1 MILKKECIKY
11 PSISERAEII
21 ARYNVQNHYLNEVAA
36 NSEIPPIRLMPFI
49 DDMFELVGQHKEDI
63 AREKAELLNI
73 LLALEEHP
81 EIVFETE
88 CSKSYN

>member
-1 MILKKECIKY
+1 
-11 PSISERAEII
+11 
-21 ARYNVQNHYLNEVAA
+21 
-36 NSEIPPIRLMPFI
+36 
-49 DDMFELVGQHKEDI
+49 MFELVGQHKEDI

-88 CSKSYN
+88 CSNLPA